1 MGTSGLPNRLL
12 HWFAFF
18 VACSV
23 LVLICS
29 GGLVTSHEAGMAV
42 PDWPNS
48 FGYSMFLFPVSRWV
62 GGVFFEH
69 THRLIASGVGL
80 LTLVLCGLV
89 LVIEQ
94 RRWVKWLA
102 GTAVFTVIIQ
112 GVLGG
117 LRVTEHNALLG
128 LFHGCLAQSF
138 FCLTATISLV
148 TSKFWSEIRAAAN
161 SDSIR
166 RLRSWTI
173 GITIMVFIQLV
184 LGASMRHSHAG
195 LSIPDFPTVY
205 GGILPPV
212 DAGSIAAINEVRVS
226 TQAQRPISA
235 GLILLQYVHRIWA
248 AVIVISLASVAL
260 GMIRQC
266 QLAKGIRS
274 AAGFWLILVLVQ
286 FALGAWTVWS
296 NKAADV
302 ATAHVFVGALILVT
316 GVLLSVTLSAIAA
329 RSTGS
334 QNNWADAK
342 QKSHRRERTYRQIAT
357 NQISRGGWASYPPLG
372 IGRVGTVQGENH
384 LHGADYYSGGF
395 SARLARPA

>member
-1 MGTSGLPNRLL
+1 MGTSGFPNRFL

-48 FGYSMFLFPVSRWV
+48 FGYSMFMFPVSRWI

-69 THRLIASGVGL
+69 THRLIASGVGI
-80 LTLVLCGLV
+80 LTLILCGMT

-102 GTAVFTVIIQ
+102 GVAVLAVIVQ

-117 LRVTEHNALLG
+117 LRVTEHDALLG

-138 FCLTATISLV
+138 FCLTATIALV
-148 TSKFWSEIRAAAN
+148 TSKFWRRIKAEANDRPIRV
-161 SDSIR
+161 
-166 RLRSWTI
+166 LRSWTI
-173 GITIMVFIQLV
+173 GVTIMVFVQLA

-205 GGILPPV
+205 GGVLPPV

-226 TQAQRPISA
+226 TQAQPPISA
-235 GLILLQYVHRIWA
+235 PLILLQYVHRVVA
-248 AVIVISLASVAL
+248 AVIMIALTSLAV
-260 GMIRQC
+260 GTMRRRQF
-266 QLAKGIRS
+266 ASGIRL
-274 AAGFWLILVLVQ
+274 AAGFWSALVFAQ
-286 FALGAWTVWS
+286 FALGAWTIWS

-302 ATAHVFVGALILVT
+302 ATAHVFAGALILMT
-316 GVLLSVTLSAIAA
+316 GVLLSVTLSAIVAK
-329 RSTGS
+329 SSGS
-334 QNNWADAK
+334 QVACIDAQ
-342 QKSHRRERTYRQIAT
+342 QKEVAQA
-357 NQISRGGWASYPPLG
+357 
-372 IGRVGTVQGENH
+372 
-384 LHGADYYSGGF
+384 
-395 SARLARPA
+395 

>member
-1 MGTSGLPNRLL
+1 MGTPGLPNRLL

-18 VACSV
+18 VAGSV
-23 LVLICS
+23 LILICS

-62 GGVFFEH
+62 GGVLFEH

-80 LTLVLCGLV
+80 LTLVLCGMT

-102 GTAVFTVIIQ
+102 GVAVLAVIVQ

-138 FCLTATISLV
+138 FCLTAVIALV
-148 TSKFWSEIRAAAN
+148 TSRFWSRMKGVADGN
-161 SDSIR
+161 TVR
-166 RLRSWTI
+166 RLRSWSVGVTA
-173 GITIMVFIQLV
+173 MVFVQLA
-184 LGASMRHSHAG
+184 LGASMRHSHAS

-212 DAGSIAAINEVRVS
+212 DAASVAAINEVRVS
-226 TQAQRPISA
+226 KEAQRPIST
-235 GLILLQYVHRIWA
+235 GLILLQYVHRILA
-248 AVIVISLASVAL
+248 AVIVITLTFVAVS
-260 GMIRQC
+260 MIRYRE
-266 QLAKGIRS
+266 LARRIRL
-274 AAGFWLILVLVQ
+274 AAAWWSILVFIQ
-286 FALGAWTVWS
+286 FGLGAWTIWS

-302 ATAHVFVGALILVT
+302 ATAHVFVGALILMT
-316 GVLLSVTLSAIAA
+316 GVLLSVILSAMAA
-329 RSTGS
+329 GNRGAK
-334 QNNWADAK
+334 NGWVDAK
-342 QKSHRRERTYRQIAT
+342 QKEVAQA
-357 NQISRGGWASYPPLG
+357 
-372 IGRVGTVQGENH
+372 
-384 LHGADYYSGGF
+384 
-395 SARLARPA
+395 